1 MKAKQKNKLNMYKAV
16 FSVMNDHKEIWT
28 GVFQLKSVFKKF
40 SENLSRLTAFKTD
53 QEMDLQPLL
62 DAVFEKRDSL
72 FVTVNPVVNIL
83 LAYAN
88 DIQKKELI
96 KKIKLSKKELIK
108 SNDLD
113 LIENSKI
120 IYKTAKKL
128 LKKSVSEKEKPD
140 NKSVSIIDYG
150 LNEKMIIDL
159 KVATKEFAG
168 TLLALH
174 EGIQNKDLMDREIS
188 SILKKNDKML
198 KNKLDLL
205 ITIFETSK
213 PDFYKSYME
222 ARVIHKP
229 EIVKIKKTKGK
240 KDEKEEL
247 HENDENPEN

>member
-1 MKAKQKNKLNMYKAV
+1 MYNAV
-16 FSVMNDHKEIWT
+16 FNFMYDYKEIWT
-28 GVFQLKSVFKKF
+28 GVFQLKSVFVKF
-40 SENLSRLTAFKTD
+40 SDNLSRLTALKTA

-72 FVTVNPVVNIL
+72 IVTVNPVANML

-96 KKIKLSKKELIK
+96 KKLKHSKKEIIK

-128 LKKSVSEKEKPD
+128 LKKSVSEKERPD

-150 LNEKMIIDL
+150 LNEKMVIDL
-159 KVATKEFAG
+159 KVAAKEFAG

-174 EGIQNKDLMDREIS
+174 EAIQNKDLMDREIS
-188 SILKKNDKML
+188 SILKKNDKLL
-198 KNKLDLL
+198 KNKIDLL

-229 EIVKIKKTKGK
+229 EMVKIKKTKGK
-240 KDEKEEL
+240 KDEKEEF

>member
-1 MKAKQKNKLNMYKAV
+1 MYNAV
-16 FSVMNDHKEIWT
+16 FSVMNDHKEIWS
-28 GVFQLKSVFKKF
+28 GVFQLKGVFKKF
-40 SENLSRLTAFKTD
+40 SENLSRLTALKTE
-53 QEMDLQPLL
+53 QEKDLQPLL
-62 DAVFEKRDSL
+62 DAVSEKRDSL
-72 FVTVNPVVNIL
+72 IVAVHPVTNIL

-88 DIQKKELI
+88 DIKKKELI
-96 KKIKLSKKELIK
+96 KKLKLSINKLTS

-113 LIENSKI
+113 LIEYSKV
-120 IYKTAKKL
+120 IYKVAKKL
-128 LKKSVSEKEKPD
+128 YKKSLTKTVNHD

-159 KVATKEFAG
+159 KVASKEFVG

-174 EGIQNKDLMDREIS
+174 EAIQNKDLMSREIS

-213 PDFYKSYME
+213 TDFYKSYME
-222 ARVIHKP
+222 ARVVHKP

-240 KDEKEEL
+240 KDEKDEL
-247 HENDENPEN
+247 PENEEITG